1 MAMLKKKKSKS
12 KKTSKLSS
20 IAGKAGKM
28 IGIGG
33 TSSGRRHK
41 KGPIYWQN
49 KVLVEKLK
57 RKYNKLKFGGR

>member
-1 MAMLKKKKSKS
+1 MAILAKAK
-12 KKTSKLSS
+12 
-20 IAGKAGKM
+20 KAGKKALKKTK
-28 IGIGG
+28 IGKAILGN
-33 TSSGRRHK
+33 TKRRK